1 MAHEEVE
8 IVVNACYGGFGLTPE
23 ALDAYRARCVPPLSD
38 ENDIP
43 RHDPVLVGVVKEM
56 GTSAFDR
63 HAQLELRRIPA
74 QYTNFYRIHEYD
86 GNESIEIL
94 YDKYK
99 VHAAK
104 ALLRSAHLT
113 LRERIARAAAVLG
126 APLG

>member
-1 MAHEEVE
+1 MAHVE
-8 IVVNACYGGFGLTPE
+8 IVVNACYGGFGLAPE
-23 ALDAYRARCVPPLSD
+23 ALDAYRARCVSD
-38 ENDIP
+38 EDDDIP
-43 RHDPVLVGVVKEM
+43 RHDPVLVSIVKEM
-56 GTSAFDR
+56 GTSASDR
-63 HAQLELRRIPA
+63 HAQLELRCIPA

-86 GNESIEIL
+86 GRESIEIL

-126 APLG
+126 ASCR